1 LDYERIPNDRKPLRT
16 AETVPRVTLR
26 DHKWMIGEL
35 DAVQLGIIAMGNR
48 RVREYTSEKPKML
61 IMQNYMLLRG

>member
-1 LDYERIPNDRKPLRT
+1 
-16 AETVPRVTLR
+16 
-26 DHKWMIGEL
+26 MIGEL

-61 IMQNYMLLRG
+61 IMQNYILS